1 MFYDESRFGLITD
14 IGRKWTAK
22 GVKPIISYQHKY
34 EYFYL
39 YQATDINNG
48 EYFSMYMSNLDN
60 VCFNEY
66 LKKLSE
72 KFKNDKIVLIM
83 DNASFHKSKQ
93 LKVPKNIKIE
103 YIPPYL
109 PELNPQE
116 RIFEDIKKFLKNRIF
131 KTIEELQNKVT
142 EILFSYT
149 KDQVKSLVCY
159 PYLQKAFNVN

>member
-14 IGRKWTAK
+14 VGRKWTAK
-22 GVKPIISYQHKY
+22 GVKPIIKIQQKY

-39 YQATDINNG
+39 YQATDIKSG
-48 EYFSMYMSNLDN
+48 EDFSMYMSHLDS

-66 LKKLSE
+66 LKNLSE
-72 KFKNDKIVLIM
+72 KFKNDNIVLIM

-103 YIPPYL
+103 YLPPYS

-116 RIFEDIKKFLKNRIF
+116 RRFEDIKKFLKNIIF
-131 KTIEELQNKVT
+131 KTIEELEKKVT

-149 KDQVKSLVCY
+149 KKQIISLVSY
-159 PYLQKAFNVN
+159 SYITKVMNI